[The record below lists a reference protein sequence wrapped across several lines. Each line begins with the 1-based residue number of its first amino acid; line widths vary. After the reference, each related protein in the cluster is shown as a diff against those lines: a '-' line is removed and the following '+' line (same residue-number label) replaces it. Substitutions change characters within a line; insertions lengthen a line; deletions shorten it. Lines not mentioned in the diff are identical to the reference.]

1 MATGPMKQLRQIQT
15 VAEDG
20 EMVICGIERKDR
32 WEQQAECLE
41 RKFTND
47 LFRLSKNKENI

>member
-15 VAEDG
+15 VAEDR
-20 EMVICGIERKDR
+20 EVVICGIERKDR